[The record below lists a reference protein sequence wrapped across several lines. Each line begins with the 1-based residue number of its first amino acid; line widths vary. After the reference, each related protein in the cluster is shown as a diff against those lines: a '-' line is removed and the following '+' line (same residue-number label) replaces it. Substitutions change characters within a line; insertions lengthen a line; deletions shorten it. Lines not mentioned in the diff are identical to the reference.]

1 MTRTVTILLLLILTA
16 GALAVSGCTSGSDT
30 LPQDKYVAVDEHLL
44 VDSNLIEGTY
54 PLPMGITPPIAF
66 HYDGTTTRSSGFP
79 DSIEEGYYPEV
90 NDSFQVLYGTTSK
103 RSIAPNAVRS
113 GLLIKGVYS
122 FPYAGESGF
131 TIRNITRDGT
141 IFANYGNTSVTLKP
155 GEEWVSPVT
164 TEISKGNGSFAGAP
178 YAYTTIINTTWTVT
192 NLGVYDKAN
201 LTRYRNNQSD
211 IGYYRSY

>member
-1 MTRTVTILLLLILTA
+1 M
-16 GALAVSGCTSGSDT
+16 
-30 LPQDKYVAVDEHLL
+30 YVAVEEHLL
-44 VDSNLIEGTY
+44 VDSNLIKGTY
-54 PLPMGITPPIAF
+54 PYPMSIPPPSAF
-66 HYDGTTTRSSGFP
+66 YYDGTTASSSGLP
-79 DSIEEGYYPEV
+79 SSIDEGYYPEV

-113 GLLIKGVYS
+113 GLLIKGVYNL
-122 FPYAGESGF
+122 PYAGESGF
-131 TIRNITRDGT
+131 TIQNIARDGT
-141 IFANYGNTSVTLKP
+141 IFANYGNASVTLKP

-164 TEISKGNGSFAGAP
+164 TEISKGNGSFAGAS

-211 IGYYRSY
+211 TGYYRSY